1 MEWQLSKYLRNIV
14 LVGVV
19 VLAAAIVWVGYGFVG
34 GGDGEASAPIVAPT
48 LLPEPTIAIV
58 ATVEPKNSEASVDE
72 EIFMDANTEN
82 GKSAAPT
89 ASDVPSGQEAL
100 LFQIV
105 SGESTARYEIDEILL
120 GKDKRVVGTT
130 SEVAGQ
136 LIVNLADP
144 RQSKVG
150 VIRVNA
156 RTFKTDSGKRDRAVR
171 NFVLDSGQ
179 DKWEFIEFSPSEVR
193 QLPEKVQL
201 GDELTFEILGDLK
214 IRDSVKIVVFDAT
227 INLESDRLIKGTA
240 STVVTREEFG
250 LKIPNVPKVSWVDD
264 NVTLVIDL
272 IAERVES

>member
-1 MEWQLSKYLRNIV
+1 MSKYLRNIV

-179 DKWEFIEFSPSEVR
+179 DKWEFIEFTPSEVR

-214 IRDSVKIVVFDAT
+214 IRDSVKIVIFDAT
-227 INLESDRLIKGTA
+227 INLESDRLIRGTA

>member
-179 DKWEFIEFSPSEVR
+179 DKWEFIEFTPSEVR

-214 IRDSVKIVVFDAT
+214 IRDSVKIVIFDAT
-227 INLESDRLIKGTA
+227 INLESDRLIRGTA